1 MDVLFV
7 FDETIANKIRAA
19 GAREITT
26 QYGIKQNAWIFDY
39 SDPMRFCFYINVA
52 VEKQKCMIMN
62 NLFMAF

>member
-7 FDETIANKIRAA
+7 FDEAIANEIRAA

-39 SDPMRFCFYINVA
+39 SEPMRFCFDINDA
-52 VEKQKCMIMN
+52 VEKHKCKIMHN
-62 NLFMAF
+62 FFMAF